1 MNHRVAIFRLLGLH
15 FQQEVALK
23 NSLYSE
29 EDPQENLRLFVVFGY
44 KKVDRFHSESV
55 NLSWLRGKDVE
66 PTTSGL

>member
-29 EDPQENLRLFVVFGY
+29 EKPVNHWLTGLVVAGEGF
-44 KKVDRFHSESV
+44 
-55 NLSWLRGKDVE
+55 E